1 VQRNQLW
8 SLDGAR
14 PYHKS
19 IVANSLLRSVSPPL
33 EWRLTRLCPR
43 RSCWLAGSPIR
54 QRCGWAGKRRRP
66 IRIWIGP
73 VRLVCRIQAPR
84 QGTSLRTWPL
94 RNHRGV
100 GSRILAGRLGAG
112 DLLRVLRGLH
122 TSSELPHLYAIWPLV
137 ASIAVKSGSSLMKF
151 GYVDPQMTVQA
162 SHDLATRTRLLI
174 RDASPTD
181 RAKVRMRSS
190 TGEILPAMV
199 ITASTTATTTIQI
212 SVNRI
217 SLRRSTMSP
226 IGPGRESQNKERQ
239 SASGL
244 HASVRH

>member
-1 VQRNQLW
+1 
-8 SLDGAR
+8 
-14 PYHKS
+14 
-19 IVANSLLRSVSPPL
+19 
-33 EWRLTRLCPR
+33 
-43 RSCWLAGSPIR
+43 
-54 QRCGWAGKRRRP
+54 
-66 IRIWIGP
+66 
-73 VRLVCRIQAPR
+73 
-84 QGTSLRTWPL
+84 
-94 RNHRGV
+94 
-100 GSRILAGRLGAG
+100 
-112 DLLRVLRGLH
+112 LH

-199 ITASTTATTTIQI
+199 ITASTTATTTLQI

-239 SASGL
+239 DGCSLRQGYIHRSGIEGQHQPSGTHALHESADIRDYIG
-244 HASVRH
+244 HKQIAEGW